1 MLLIKLYNIIG
12 KELISIIYKEL
23 MKIEGDKKTKS
34 LEKWAGLLGKKNN
47 TNSPHTYKIL
57 NFTHSNRNAN

>member
-12 KELISIIYKEL
+12 KKLISIIYKEL

-34 LEKWAGLLGKKNN
+34 LEKWAGLLGKKIIQIALKLIR
-47 TNSPHTYKIL
+47 Y
-57 NFTHSNRNAN
+57 